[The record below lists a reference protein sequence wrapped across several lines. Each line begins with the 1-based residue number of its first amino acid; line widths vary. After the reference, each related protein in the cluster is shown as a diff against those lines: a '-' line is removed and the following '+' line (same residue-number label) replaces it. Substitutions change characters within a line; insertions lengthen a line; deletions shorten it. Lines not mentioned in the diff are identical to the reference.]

1 MTRYMNMWET
11 WVVSVLL
18 TNRWGLDWNEARRV
32 LDWPLLRW
40 CVLFLT
46 YYYYDMRKWH
56 HSNSNNSTY
65 FPNGAAPAWQ
75 KKILLSNWRHTYDL
89 IKNMKC
95 IFTETSFPPLFFFW
109 YLFIDSQACVYH
121 VHAQPSCWF
130 RWSRKPLALPAL
142 SSLFRAALHTTPTCS
157 PIHSALTW
165 SPLEHCVD
173 QPCAMLG

>member
-18 TNRWGLDWNEARRV
+18 TNRWGLNWNEARRV
-32 LDWPLLRW
+32 LDWPYLRW
-40 CVLFLT
+40 SVLFLT
-46 YYYYDMRKWH
+46 YYMIWGSDITAIQTILRISQMEQLLLDK
-56 HSNSNNSTY
+56 
-65 FPNGAAPAWQ
+65 